1 MFSRDKPEIITLPVG
16 QLWARRLPRNA
27 RILCQQGTVL
37 LTLEG
42 VLEEFELRPGQ
53 AAHVPRAGKAVVEG
67 FEGAVFRVDGV
78 CR

>member
-1 MFSRDKPEIITLPVG
+1 
-16 QLWARRLPRNA
+16 
-27 RILCQQGTVL
+27 L

-67 FEGAVFRVDGV
+67 FAGAVFSVDGV
-78 CR
+78 RRSCALRGFR